1 MILGFSSCT
10 SLGLRLGEIAAT
22 YASGLLSA
30 AEAIVVAYARGRA
43 VSRNTRK
50 GAMIAVGA
58 GREAI
63 GPWLEDLGS
72 LTIACYNSPESLTIS
87 GDPNEVQ
94 SLKERLDS
102 QSIFARLLHTDG
114 NAYHST
120 HMKALGERYEGELA
134 HMLSQLSP
142 TDRIPGYD
150 QRDFFSTVYADLTK
164 KLPDARYWRR
174 NLESPVRFSQGLSKL
189 AETVHLHYLIE
200 IGPHSALQGPIR
212 QVGQSLK
219 ASKLP
224 PYLATLLRKKDG
236 VENVLSTAGA
246 LFVNGHDVNLLRLNS
261 MEDYDSLTN
270 TVSGGRIGKLIVD
283 LPKYQ
288 WQYNRMFYFENR
300 WTREFRLRTHPRHD
314 LLGSRSP
321 GGNRN
326 EPVWRNVLKTTN
338 VPWLQDHKVSPPA
351 YHQSHSCQHAYECLD
366 RNERGVSD
374 DWLSC
379 YSRGSC
385 VASCRGPCD

>member
-1 MILGFSSCT
+1 MILGLSSCT
-10 SLGLRLGEIAAT
+10 SLSLRLGEIAAT

-50 GAMIAVGA
+50 GAMLAVGA

-63 GPWLEDLGS
+63 GPWLDDLDS

-87 GDPNEVQ
+87 GDLNEVQ
-94 SLKERLDS
+94 RLKERLDS
-102 QSIFARLLHTDG
+102 QSIFARLLHTNG

-189 AETVHLHYLIE
+189 AETVNLHYLIE

-246 LFVNGHDVNLLRLNS
+246 LFANGHDVNLLRLNS

-270 TVSGGRIGKLIVD
+270 TVSGGRVGKLIVD

-288 WQYNRMFYFENR
+288 WQYNRNFYFENR

-314 LLGSRSP
+314 LLGSRIP

-338 VPWLQDHKVSPPA
+338 VPWLQDHKVRPPA

-366 RNERGVSD
+366 RNERGVPD

-385 VASCRGPCD
+385 VASCRGP